1 MNDDIPYNEYKR
13 YKNYQVLMTY
23 MINKETD
30 MPYVKMKIYYK
41 EKEIYNESIYGEKRY
56 TTEEI
61 YDSVCKAHIRNR
73 KINWFFSYNQDII
86 KTIYNKK
93 EDK

>member
-13 YKNYQVLMTY
+13 YKNYQMFMTY

-30 MPYVKMKIYYK
+30 LPYVKMKIYYK
-41 EKEIYNESIYGEKRY
+41 EKEIYNESIYGERRY

-73 KINWFFSYNQDII
+73 KINQLL
-86 KTIYNKK
+86 K
-93 EDK
+93 

>member
-1 MNDDIPYNEYKR
+1 
-13 YKNYQVLMTY
+13 

-73 KINWFFSYNQDII
+73 KINQLL
-86 KTIYNKK
+86 K
-93 EDK
+93 

>member
-1 MNDDIPYNEYKR
+1 
-13 YKNYQVLMTY
+13 
-23 MINKETD
+23 MIDEISD

-41 EKEIYNESIYGEKRY
+41 EKEIYNESIYGERRY

-73 KINWFFSYNQDII
+73 KINQLL
-86 KTIYNKK
+86 K
-93 EDK
+93 